1 MAAMPTTT
9 TDVVIE
15 GGVREAMPMERRV
28 ALLPKECQGHKLKVI
43 DLPDPSTGKAR
54 AFAFFDGGEGGA
66 QEAQILEATW
76 YKTKNSSWFVQ
87 EKVVSDG
94 GLVMYT
100 KVSPALFLL
109 PSLCGENN
117 NSNSD
122 SSCCKQRNTDEVFRS
137 AEDVLEG
144 CGVAGVPEQVRSLLE
159 SGLGSVC
166 DAKEAGGDYYF
177 RYSEERALRWLGDKV
192 DVLREKA
199 RGLGSSFAALDGEGL
214 TRYAVSYLG
223 EYLPPG
229 LAGRLAK
236 ARGLEPAEARPA
248 TVVDRRAHANPPA
261 ASLGQK
267 RPAATAVSAAP
278 KPVAKLSRTKDTSS
292 MKISSFFQR
301 RA

>member
-1 MAAMPTTT
+1 MPTTT
-9 TDVVIE
+9 TDVGIE

-76 YKTKNSSWFVQ
+76 YKSKNSSWFVQ

-100 KVSPALFLL
+100 KMSPALFLL

-117 NSNSD
+117 NSNS
-122 SSCCKQRNTDEVFRS
+122 SCCKQRNTNEVFRS
-137 AEDVLEG
+137 AEDVLDG

-248 TVVDRRAHANPPA
+248 TVVDRRAHTNP
-261 ASLGQK
+261 
-267 RPAATAVSAAP
+267 RPPRWARSAPPPAVSAAP